1 MKSIAA
7 YCLILL
13 ISLTSFQSQAVVAG
27 GLYLYEVSQEDAS
40 YETAKTTAIVGGSI
54 SALGGVGLIVGSDAF
69 LSMLGTA
76 VMGKALIQVVGI
88 VGGVISLGLG
98 IVILEADEAGTITIT
113 YNFIDDQAANK
124 IGLSNSQKDAY
135 NQHVDDFNAIYS
147 GIYASYTKESD
158 TAQMWNDAYEVLKVP
173 QEAQEALAIINSS
186 DF

>member
-88 VGGVISLGLG
+88 VGVSFL
-98 IVILEADEAGTITIT
+98 
-113 YNFIDDQAANK
+113 
-124 IGLSNSQKDAY
+124 
-135 NQHVDDFNAIYS
+135 
-147 GIYASYTKESD
+147 
-158 TAQMWNDAYEVLKVP
+158 
-173 QEAQEALAIINSS
+173 
-186 DF
+186 